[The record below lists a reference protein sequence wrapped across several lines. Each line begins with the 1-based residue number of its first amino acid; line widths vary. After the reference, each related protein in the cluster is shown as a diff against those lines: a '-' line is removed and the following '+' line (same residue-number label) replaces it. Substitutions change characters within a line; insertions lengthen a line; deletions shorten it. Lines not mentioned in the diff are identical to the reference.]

1 MSPAQRLTAR
11 VRGRVQGVG
20 YRWWAV
26 DTATG
31 LGLVGWVRNADDDR
45 AVELVAE
52 GDPTA
57 LDAFLARLGS
67 GPSAAHVEA
76 VEADRG
82 PAAGGLTRFEIRR

>member
-1 MSPAQRLTAR
+1 MSGAQRLTAR

-26 DTATG
+26 DVATQ
-31 LGLVGWVRNADDDR
+31 LGLVGWVRNADDER

-57 LDAFLARLGS
+57 LDAFLPRLES
-67 GPSAAHVEA
+67 GPSAARVDS

-82 PAAGGLTRFEIRR
+82 PATGGLTRFEIRR